1 MAGDWIKVQ
10 KSTPNDPRIVRMAS
24 ALKADRYRILGG
36 TIAAW
41 ILFDEH
47 TDDGMIIG
55 YTPEILDELIGFAG
69 LAKAMES
76 VGWLEIGDNY
86 LKVPGFEQHNGQSA
100 KRRARD
106 SVRKTSAR
114 KADKLRTREEKRRE
128 EKNIHS
134 HPQAKEFA
142 KEWTRWCEFRYS
154 VDGRH
159 IPEVQADSILMEL
172 HRRGPEKA
180 KRDIDFSIQ
189 KGARSILDSDND
201 FGKQRSKPK
210 AVDLGI

>member
-10 KSTPNDPRIVRMAS
+10 KSTPNDPRIVRMSS
-24 ALKADRYRILGG
+24 ALKADRYRTLGG

-41 ILFDEH
+41 ILFDDH
-47 TDDGMIIG
+47 TDDGMIVG
-55 YTPEILDELIGFAG
+55 YTPDVLDELIGFPG

-76 VGWLEIGDNY
+76 VGWLEIGENY
-86 LKVPGFEQHNGQSA
+86 LRVPEFEQHNGQSA

-106 SVRKTSAR
+106 SVRKMSAR
-114 KADKLRTREEKRRE
+114 KADKTRTREEKRRE
-128 EKNIHS
+128 ENNIHS
-134 HPQAKEFA
+134 HPQAEEFA

-154 VDGRH
+154 VDGRQ
-159 IPEVQADSILMEL
+159 IPEVQAESILMEL